1 MTIYMSLF
9 YDRSEYE
16 PTTSYEIENLLAEL
30 PFDLIKESILE
41 QIEDPVNSTTNYVDV
56 ILDKCELYK
65 EEIGDNEDLVSEL
78 NQKLTDFFAFIMTK
92 INDKFDLGLDVND
105 IASRTDAVEI
115 GEAVYKYFILRYSKN
130 IIRFFTKY
138 IFKNKKAISSH
149 YIDSTSQKKDV
160 STLAYKKQIKNIDDL
175 CIITNLPSI
184 IKYIINL
191 DIDSDEFLDLSAS
204 SDNYDASIIR
214 NLVSSGK
221 LVGDFY
227 NNYIDI
233 CIDSHD
239 YIMDELQTS
248 IRIKIMKNLDK

>member
-1 MTIYMSLF
+1 MSLF

-16 PTTSYEIENLLAEL
+16 PSTSYEVESLLAEL

-41 QIEDPVNSTTNYVDV
+41 QIEDPVNTTVNYVDV

-65 EEIGDNEDLVSEL
+65 EEFGENEELINEL
-78 NQKLTDFFAFIMTK
+78 NQKLTEFFAFIMNK

-105 IASRTDAVEI
+105 IASRTDAVDI
-115 GEAVYKYFILRYSKN
+115 GESIYKYFILRYTKN

-138 IFKNKKAISSH
+138 IFENKKSISSH
-149 YIDSTSQKKDV
+149 YVDNTSQKKDV

-191 DIDSDEFLDLSAS
+191 DIESIDFLQLSAP
-204 SDNYDASIIR
+204 SDNYDASVVKELI
-214 NLVSSGK
+214 NSGK
-221 LVGDFY
+221 LIGDFY
-227 NNYIDI
+227 NNYLNI

-239 YIMDELQTS
+239 YIMDELQTD
-248 IRIKIMKNLDK
+248 IRIRIMKKLDK

>member
-1 MTIYMSLF
+1 MSLF

-16 PTTSYEIENLLAEL
+16 PSTSYEVEALLAEL

-41 QIEDPVNSTTNYVDV
+41 QIEDPVNTTVNYVDV

-65 EEIGDNEDLVSEL
+65 EEFGENEELINEL
-78 NQKLTDFFAFIMTK
+78 NQKLTEFFAFIMNK

-105 IASRTDAVEI
+105 IASRTDAVDI
-115 GEAVYKYFILRYSKN
+115 GESIYKYFILRYTKN

-138 IFKNKKAISSH
+138 IFENKKSISSH
-149 YIDSTSQKKDV
+149 YVDNTSQKKDV

-191 DIDSDEFLDLSAS
+191 DIESIDFLQLSAP
-204 SDNYDASIIR
+204 SDNYDASVVKELI
-214 NLVSSGK
+214 NSGK
-221 LVGDFY
+221 LIGDFY
-227 NNYIDI
+227 NNYLNI

-239 YIMDELQTS
+239 YIMDELQTD
-248 IRIKIMKNLDK
+248 IRIRIMKKLDK